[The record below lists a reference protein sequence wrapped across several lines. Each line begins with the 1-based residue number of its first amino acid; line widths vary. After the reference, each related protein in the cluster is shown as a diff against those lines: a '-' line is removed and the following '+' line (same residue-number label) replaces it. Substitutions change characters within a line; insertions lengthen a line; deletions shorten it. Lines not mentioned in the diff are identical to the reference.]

1 MIVLKQIIISILTE
15 PKKKKGGKNLSPL
28 IKKSVQDKAGRG
40 DNDVY

>member
-15 PKKKKGGKNLSPL
+15 PPPKKRGKKLSPL

-40 DNDVY
+40 DNGVY